1 MRKRTCSFSLA
12 MLLGLAVATASGALL
27 SAPAMYADALA
38 KEQAVREAISTG
50 QPAAAVLKAVRTV
63 VNGYEALVRHYP
75 TSGYCDDA
83 LWNAAQLSIEAAK
96 QLHDSSQSA
105 VAIRLLKQLASEYP
119 SSKWAKQTP
128 NALAALGAAP
138 ESPIESAATPRN
150 AAGSREVAAPRETL
164 STAAAPTPPDTT
176 APREIAT
183 LTGIT
188 RIVLPDVVRVTIALD
203 VEVPYRQEELSGP
216 PRLFFDLAGTRAAQ
230 HLADR
235 TLRFDSDADILRQI
249 RIGRQPENT
258 LRVVLETAG
267 AQSCSVSPLYT
278 PYRLVVDCVRS
289 AVKSTVVIGP
299 QTAVSRPVP
308 RSPATLA
315 RKLPAVPAMATDAPP
330 KAVGTAGATFTPPP
344 AIALAARSTVSAMF
358 VPGPLFARLA
368 GFGLVAWALPAGKP
382 SISAASLAVI
392 AAEPI
397 PDVTTLSPTQ
407 TQALLPAPVAP
418 VRNLAGGFSMARQL
432 GLSVSRIV
440 IDPGHGGH
448 DPGAKGSGITEASLV
463 LDIALRLEALL
474 QKQQGVE
481 VILTRRADEFVA
493 LEERT
498 AIANRHNADLFLS
511 IHANASAV
519 AQAAGV
525 ETYFLNFATSNNA
538 AAVAARENAASGQ
551 PMSALPD
558 FVRAI
563 ALNNKV
569 DESRDFATQVQRS
582 LVQSLKVPNQTVRD
596 LGVKQ
601 APFVVLVG
609 ASMPSALAEVS
620 FVTNEREARL
630 LKGPNYRQRIAEA
643 LLAAVQ
649 KYQAS
654 LSRTTRATQQ

>member
-1 MRKRTCSFSLA
+1 MRKRICSFSLA
-12 MLLGLAVATASGALL
+12 ALLGLAVATASAALL

-38 KEQAVREAISTG
+38 KEQAVREAIGTG

-83 LWNAAQLSIEAAK
+83 LWNAAQLSIEAAR

-105 VAIRLLKQLASEYP
+105 VAIRLLKRLASEYP

-128 NALAALGAAP
+128 GVLASLGAVP
-138 ESPIESAATPRN
+138 ETPTEPAATPRD
-150 AAGSREVAAPRETL
+150 AASNREVAAPRETV
-164 STAAAPTPPDTT
+164 STAVLTTPVTAAPR
-176 APREIAT
+176 AIAT

-188 RIVLPDVVRVTIALD
+188 RNVLPDVVRVTIALD
-203 VEVPYRQEELSGP
+203 VEVPYHQEELSGP

-289 AVKSTVVIGP
+289 AAKSID
-299 QTAVSRPVP
+299 AVSRPVP

-315 RKLPAVPAMATDAPP
+315 RKLPALPAMETAAPP
-330 KAVGTAGATFTPPP
+330 KAVGTAGATFTPTPP
-344 AIALAARSTVSAMF
+344 ASASVVGLAARSTMSAMF
-358 VPGPLFARLA
+358 VPGPLFARLS
-368 GFGLVAWALPAGKP
+368 GFGPVAWGLPAGKP
-382 SISAASLAVI
+382 SISAATLALI
-392 AAEPI
+392 AAEPV
-397 PDVTTLSPTQ
+397 PQVAAWSPTQ
-407 TQALLPAPVAP
+407 TPALLPAPAAP

-432 GLSVSRIV
+432 GLNVSRIV

-474 QKQQGVE
+474 QKQEGVE
-481 VILTRRADEFVA
+481 VILTRLADEFVA

-511 IHANASAV
+511 IHANASAIT
-519 AQAAGV
+519 QAAGV

-582 LVQSLKVPNQTVRD
+582 LVQSLKGPNQTVRD

-630 LKGPNYRQRIAEA
+630 LKGTTYRQRIAEA
-643 LLAAVQ
+643 LFAAVQ
-649 KYQAS
+649 KYQSS